1 MYIIIQFYL
10 LIMFYKRQKHYYEY
24 LDNNYTV
31 NLYKL
36 DKETQTKINVSVK
49 AIQTE
54 VNTINKAI
62 QTEVNT
68 INKAIQTEVNTIN
81 KAIQTEVKMVDNS
94 VQTYPTSE
102 LIAPIIGV
110 SIDWMMVNRYNN

>member
-1 MYIIIQFYL
+1 
-10 LIMFYKRQKHYYEY
+10 MFYKRQKHYYEY

-62 QTEVNT
+62 QTEV
-68 INKAIQTEVNTIN
+68 
-81 KAIQTEVKMVDNS
+81 KMVDNS

-102 LIAPIIGV
+102 LIAPNIGV

>member
-62 QTEVNT
+62 QTEV
-68 INKAIQTEVNTIN
+68 
-81 KAIQTEVKMVDNS
+81 KMVDNS